1 MSDKP
6 GLATA
11 FISLLLFSAMAGVQL
26 VRLAAA
32 NFTPAPPIPPPNF
45 NTVVRKQE
53 VHARAPMEY
62 GYALMAVIGV
72 SLVAVAG
79 YLSLKRKKLGE
90 GK

>member
-32 NFTPAPPIPPPNF
+32 NFTPAPPIPPPQSQYCGQK
-45 NTVVRKQE
+45 TRRTC
-53 VHARAPMEY
+53 ARADGVWLRTY
-62 GYALMAVIGV
+62 GCNGGIASCGSWLPFAETQK
-72 SLVAVAG
+72 AG
-79 YLSLKRKKLGE
+79 
-90 GK
+90 

>member
-1 MSDKP
+1 MSNKP

-11 FISLLLFSAMAGVQL
+11 FNSLLLFSAIAGVQL

-32 NFTPAPPIPPPNF
+32 NFTPAPPIPPPTISILWPENK
-45 NTVVRKQE
+45 TYM
-53 VHARAPMEY
+53 RAPMEY
-62 GYALMAVIGV
+62 GYALIAVMWV